1 MKNKYDE
8 LEKKLEQPEPIYK
21 EATPVPVFEIDDER
35 VDEPDIY
42 IGKPS
47 FWDKAKRSIVKGTTF
62 DFLRHFMIGFVGVGG
77 TAIATTGNLGWA
89 LIAGVAG
96 GLAEGGRKVWSGK
109 TAAKNG
115 GSKNRVLRKALEL
128 VIAII
133 EWLLSRRKE
142 ARDGN

>member
-8 LEKKLEQPEPIYK
+8 LEKKLGQPEPIYK
-21 EATPVPVFEIDDER
+21 EATPVPVFEINDER
-35 VDEPDIY
+35 VDEPSIY

-47 FWDKAKRSIVKGTTF
+47 FWDKAKCSLLSGASF
-62 DFLRHFMIGFVGVGG
+62 DFLRHFTIGFVLVGG
-77 TAIATTGNLGWA
+77 TALKTTGNLGIAA
-89 LIAGVAG
+89 LSGVAG
-96 GLAEGGRKVWSGK
+96 GLIEGGRKVWSGK

-142 ARDGN
+142 GSK